1 MFSRQINFISNIR
14 KEKNMNESINVKP
27 GQFQRFFLSVCKL
40 NFMKT
45 HTELEKI
52 GLYRGQPPLL
62 FALWEKDGRS
72 RKELCKIMELQ
83 PATVTKM
90 IKRLE
95 NLDFIVSKADE
106 KDARVSRVYLTRK
119 GKEIK
124 GEVEKIYVDL
134 EKQLLSGFSM
144 EEIEILQ
151 KMLISIKTNLKSI

>member
-1 MFSRQINFISNIR
+1 MFSRQINFISIIR
-14 KEKNMNESINVKP
+14 KGKNMSERIIVKP
-27 GQFQRFFLSVCKL
+27 GEFQRFFLSVCKL
-40 NFMKT
+40 SFIKT

-72 RKELCKIMELQ
+72 RKELCEIMELQ

-95 NLDFIVSKADE
+95 NEDFIVSKVDE
-106 KDARVSRVYLTRK
+106 KDARVSRVYLTKK

-124 GEVEKIYVDL
+124 GEVEKIYADL

-144 EEIEILQ
+144 EEREILQ
-151 KMLISIKTNLKSI
+151 KMLISIKTNLKSF